1 MTKRTSESDAF
12 LPSGAIDVPTNGASI
27 GGPASHSGFDSSQSP
42 STMTPSGDA
51 LSNHCDGQSVSS
63 PSRHAAIQSPP
74 ILNPLSANRS
84 HFNFALA
91 GTHLDTPS
99 PLNLSNSASPVAAA
113 GAANSSKAKVRGYF
127 HPNSS
132 SLSPPAAWDFGGASL
147 ARSVSA
153 DAAIPPQT
161 PSRLYTGLAGHSSL
175 VENWRIERGNLE
187 TLRQKAERLYRDQ
200 QSVIDEMSEEWLNER
215 KEMSHLIQGLRERIQ
230 RLEGENTVLRKFA
243 SYTTHVP
250 GLISPHNSLQSGSG
264 EANVSHS
271 PSLASNKSP
280 PPRPSGRS
288 ASEALAS
295 LDLPPGLDGA
305 SRRPHQFAKQGGSPC
320 TSPTAA
326 PAHGTHIPISPR
338 IVPRKSVTTDFLSIS
353 SPEPNKGVPIID
365 IQEIDPKLE
374 GIPIKATA
382 VKKSTF
388 HPTSNRPGN
397 ISEPPHAPEQATGTR
412 KDNHF
417 KQKNG
422 ISIRERLR
430 LDRLRSGLT
439 PLASS
444 QDQTKQI
451 LATDESRRLTMHAG
465 HTPNH
470 SLSLFPTMTATESSS
485 AAARS
490 QETTP
495 TAWASSGFAD
505 QHEGTDLSDDS
516 DSKPRHGKEDIGEGN
531 QEGDRDDDNIEG
543 YLEPSDDVALK
554 GPLMIKNIP
563 AQDEIFWAQVNQ
575 RLDPISRGQDALPKV
590 LQSPELE
597 AVRNMLP
604 AALQPPPEDGKKPEE
619 ASADL
624 ESDEEGEDEKASVEP
639 DVPLKFKNT
648 SNFGAPFGSA

>member
-12 LPSGAIDVPTNGASI
+12 LPSGAIDIPTNDASI
-27 GGPASHSGFDSSQSP
+27 GGAASHSAFDASQP
-42 STMTPSGDA
+42 TSTMSPSGDA
-51 LSNHCDGQSVSS
+51 FSNHCNGQSVSS

-74 ILNPLSANRS
+74 VLNPPSANRS
-84 HFNFALA
+84 HFNFPLA

-99 PLNLSNSASPVAAA
+99 PLNLSNSTSPVAAA
-113 GAANSSKAKVRGYF
+113 GTAHSSKGRVRGYF

-175 VENWRIERGNLE
+175 VENWRLERGNLE
-187 TLRQKAERLYRDQ
+187 ALRRKAERLYRDQ

-230 RLEGENTVLRKFA
+230 RLEGENTVLKKIA
-243 SYTTHVP
+243 SYTTHIP
-250 GLISPHNSLQSGSG
+250 GLISPHNSVQSGSG
-264 EANVSHS
+264 EAFVSHS

-280 PPRPSGRS
+280 PPRLSGRS
-288 ASEALAS
+288 AGEALAS
-295 LDLPPGLDGA
+295 FDLPPGLDGA

-326 PAHGTHIPISPR
+326 PAHATHIPISPR
-338 IVPRKSVTTDFLSIS
+338 IVPRKSIATDFLSIS

-374 GIPIKATA
+374 GIPIRATA

-388 HPTSNRPGN
+388 HAASNRPSN
-397 ISEPPHAPEQATGTR
+397 IPRSLYAPEPATGTR
-412 KDNHF
+412 KDNHL
-417 KQKNG
+417 KQKTGN
-422 ISIRERLR
+422 SIRERLR
-430 LDRLRSGLT
+430 LDRLRCGLT

-444 QDQTKQI
+444 KDQTKQI

-495 TAWASSGFAD
+495 TAGASSGFAD
-505 QHEGTDLSDDS
+505 HHEDTDLSDDS
-516 DSKPRHGKEDIGEGN
+516 DGKLRHGEEDNGEGN
-531 QEGDRDDDNIEG
+531 QDGDRNDDDIEG

-554 GPLMIKNIP
+554 GPLMVKNIP

-575 RLDPISRGQDALPKV
+575 RLDPISRGQDALPRV

-597 AVRNMLP
+597 AVQNLLP
-604 AALQPPPEDGKKPEE
+604 TALQPPPEEGGKQE
-619 ASADL
+619 AGADL
-624 ESDEEGEDEKASVEP
+624 ESDEEGEDGKASVEP
-639 DVPLKFKNT
+639 DVPLRFKNT
-648 SNFGAPFGSA
+648 FNFGAPFGST